1 MERHHSYLC
10 LALVLAVW
18 SSAAHGS
25 TTTATGISRSLNPAI
40 SANGLFV
47 GAYCSEER
55 VHHHHGAEEE
65 AEHVHEHG
73 VGSATGL
80 RVQEV
85 EVQISA
91 FVDPFLKADLVLA
104 VPGGEGLELEEGYV
118 LTQGLPH
125 GLIVKAGKFYAQ
137 VGRHNLLH
145 SHQFPFLDP
154 PLVNER
160 LLGGHGLCEA
170 GIGLSYLL
178 PTPWYSEIV
187 AQILNGDTEIFASPE
202 DEDLAY
208 VGHLKSFWDLGEAT
222 TLELGGSWAAGNNA
236 HAELSSLAGV
246 DLTVKWRPPRRSRY
260 RGLVWQSEYLFARQN
275 HADETHEEG
284 GFYSLL
290 QYQFARRWWMQ
301 GRWDLVGLPKA
312 EDARDWRAS
321 AVLAFVPS
329 EFSGLRLQYSQL
341 HEHDEVINQAYLQLN
356 FTIGSHPA
364 HRY

>member
-1 MERHHSYLC
+1 M
-10 LALVLAVW
+10 LV
-18 SSAAHGS
+18 
-25 TTTATGISRSLNPAI
+25 
-40 SANGLFV
+40 
-47 GAYCSEER
+47 
-55 VHHHHGAEEE
+55 
-65 AEHVHEHG
+65 
-73 VGSATGL
+73 
-80 RVQEV
+80 
-85 EVQISA
+85 
-91 FVDPFLKADLVLA
+91 
-104 VPGGEGLELEEGYV
+104 
-118 LTQGLPH
+118 
-125 GLIVKAGKFYAQ
+125 
-137 VGRHNLLH
+137 
-145 SHQFPFLDP
+145 
-154 PLVNER
+154 
-160 LLGGHGLCEA
+160 
-170 GIGLSYLL
+170 
-178 PTPWYSEIV
+178 V